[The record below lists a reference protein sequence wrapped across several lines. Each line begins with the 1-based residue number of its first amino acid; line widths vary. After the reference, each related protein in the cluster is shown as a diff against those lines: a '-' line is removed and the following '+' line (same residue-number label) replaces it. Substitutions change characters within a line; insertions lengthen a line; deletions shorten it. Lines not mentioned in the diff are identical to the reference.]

1 MKALVPANAVTD
13 HIQTVH
19 EIQKGNKDEL
29 RRLFTGDNGDDLYV
43 TSGDWVISQGLSLK
57 TKDDDM
63 GLRANQWTYQFK
75 AYAAEFGDAENPDI
89 VRITYA
95 GITIWNVE
103 WLEKNFPAIR
113 DRVRHQYETK
123 KFW

>member
-13 HIQTVH
+13 HIKTVRGI
-19 EIQKGNKDEL
+19 EKCDKDAL
-29 RRLFTGDNGDDLYV
+29 RRLFTGDSGYDLYV

-63 GLRANQWTYQFK
+63 GLRANQWTHQFK
-75 AYAAEFGDAENPDI
+75 SYAAEFGDADNPDI
-89 VRITYA
+89 VRLTYA

-103 WLEKNFPAIR
+103 WLAANFPAIR
-113 DRVRHQYETK
+113 ERVRHQYETK